1 MTTTKL
7 VHKPSPPHTSHKR
20 SRSLSPENNDDDEY
34 SPTPCP
40 RASKKTKTNTAGS
53 GTAADPIDLTGDDNS
68 DSESND
74 KPAPAVRSPST
85 AANPLDTIT
94 GAPLATPSEEELW
107 LRRNFPRRR
116 PNTMSGMMWTT
127 FWPASPPVDKFGRI
141 WVGRS
146 CYYDDADN
154 CKWWLFSSGQACC
167 KMLTLIVVR
176 DLDDLAKP
184 VPGAPGRADFGRASL
199 RTRLNEAG
207 IYRPIVRVLE
217 ERELGFFRG
226 WRGIG
231 HTFFF
236 FVFCFLR
243 LPRRLFHYQ
252 STRSGPHVELAAYY
266 PQRST

>member
-7 VHKPSPPHTSHKR
+7 AHKPSPPHTSHKR
-20 SRSLSPENNDDDEY
+20 SRSPSPENDDHDEY

-40 RASKKTKTNTAGS
+40 RASKKTKTNTGGS
-53 GTAADPIDLTGDDNS
+53 GTAADPIDLTGYDDS

-74 KPAPAVRSPST
+74 KPAPALPSPAT
-85 AANPLDTIT
+85 AANPVDTIT

-116 PNTMSGMMWTT
+116 PNTMSGVMCTT
-127 FWPASPPVDKFGRI
+127 FWPAIPPVDKFGRI
-141 WVGRS
+141 RVGRS

-154 CKWWLFSSGQACC
+154 F
-167 KMLTLIVVR
+167 VR

-199 RTRLNEAG
+199 RTRLNEAS

-217 ERELGFFRG
+217 ERKLGFFRG
-226 WRGIG
+226 
-231 HTFFF
+231 
-236 FVFCFLR
+236 
-243 LPRRLFHYQ
+243 
-252 STRSGPHVELAAYY
+252 
-266 PQRST
+266 